1 MVMATIAGEALMLI
15 SHNVNVNGR
24 RTSMRLEKETWEALD
39 TIIKWEGTNLHDLC
53 SKIDRERKGNGLTLS
68 VRIFV
73 VAYFRSIAIKQDLK
87 GNINYAFDV
96 VKKNGE
102 ETENMKR
109 HIVSV

>member
-1 MVMATIAGEALMLI
+1 MATIAGDALMLI

>member
-1 MVMATIAGEALMLI
+1 MATIAGYALMLI

>member
-1 MVMATIAGEALMLI
+1 MATIAGDALMLI

-24 RTSMRLEKETWEALD
+24 RTTMRLEKETWEALD

-109 HIVSV
+109 I